1 MTQHGAWLI
10 DLDGVVWLSGHP
22 IEGSVDALEQLRTN
36 KVPLLFVTNNSAPTT
51 EQLLHRL
58 DRAGIKAT
66 EYEVLTAAQAA
77 ASLVPECGSAVCI
90 ADGGVRE
97 ALEHR
102 KVTLVDEGHAD
113 AVVVGWTT
121 TFSYDTLAAASSA
134 VRRGA
139 TFIGTNPD
147 PTHPTPA
154 GLMPGTGAIIA
165 AVEVASGTPAIYAGK
180 PGFAMAQLVHERVDQ
195 IAMVVGDQVATDGAF
210 AKRLGVPFSLVL
222 SGVDR
227 HAPEGVL
234 GVSCLQEAVSKWMEQ
249 Q

>member
-1 MTQHGAWLI
+1 MSKHGAWLI

-22 IEGSVDALEQLRTN
+22 IDGSVTAIEQLREHD
-36 KVPLLFVTNNSAPTT
+36 VPVLFVTNNSAPTT
-51 EQLLHRL
+51 TQLLQRL
-58 DRAGIKAT
+58 DRAGIKAA
-66 EYEVLTAAQAA
+66 EHEVLTAAQAA
-77 ASLVPECGSAVCI
+77 ASLVPEGGSAVCI

-97 ALEHR
+97 ALEFR
-102 KVTLVDEGHAD
+102 KVAIIDDGNAD
-113 AVVVGWTT
+113 AVIVGWTT
-121 TFSYDTLAAASSA
+121 TFSYDTLASASSA
-134 VRRGA
+134 VRSGA
-139 TFIGTNPD
+139 MFIGTNPD

-180 PGFAMAQLVHERVDQ
+180 PGSAMAQLVHERVDS

-210 AKRLGVPFSLVL
+210 AERLGVPFSLVL

-227 HAPEGVL
+227 HAPAGVL
-234 GVSCLQEAVSKWMEQ
+234 SANCLSEAVAKWLAQ